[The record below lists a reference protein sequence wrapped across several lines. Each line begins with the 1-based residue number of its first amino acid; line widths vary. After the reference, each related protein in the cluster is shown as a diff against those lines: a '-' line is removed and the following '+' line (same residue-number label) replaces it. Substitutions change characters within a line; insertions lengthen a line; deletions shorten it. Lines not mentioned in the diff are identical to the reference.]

1 MRKLFGNDLI
11 NTRKNN
17 KVPFVKNM
25 IGRAYKK
32 IIVVL
37 VFFTLP
43 ACSVVGG
50 LWYERIDQLVANQFL
65 EYASFTNAQENY
77 VRQATLEFKH
87 WNIKNELP
95 KYKKLISQFRLLDNT
110 TTVDDIDDIY
120 QQGILLGN
128 NTRDF
133 FLPQIVEFCKTITN
147 KQVEEMAIYFDELMK
162 ERKLE
167 LENEEGNF
175 QSSLAK
181 SFKRFFRLMGVK
193 LNNEQI
199 NTVQILSSG
208 IEDTREQLITER
220 IEWNQQFIAILSL
233 RQNLNFEEIFIKHI
247 NSLDSENPNTRI
259 LINQITAEIIASLDE
274 KQREKF
280 QKRLGRFEASIDQII
295 QEQN

>member
-1 MRKLFGNDLI
+1 M
-11 NTRKNN
+11 
-17 KVPFVKNM
+17 KNM
-25 IGRAYKK
+25 VDQAYKK

-37 VFFTLP
+37 VFSTLS

-50 LWYERIDQLVANQFL
+50 LWYERIDQLIANQFL
-65 EYASFTNAQENY
+65 EYASFTNDQEKY
-77 VRQATLEFKH
+77 VRQATLEFKY

-95 KYKKLISQFRLLDNT
+95 KYKKLISQFKALDNT
-110 TTVDDIDDIY
+110 TTFDDIDDIY
-120 QQGILLGN
+120 QQGMLLGN

-147 KQVEEMAIYFDELMK
+147 KQVEEMATYFDELMK

-167 LENEEGNF
+167 LENDEDDF
-175 QSSLAK
+175 QDSLAK
-181 SFKRFFRLMGVK
+181 SFKRFFRFMGVK

-199 NTVQILSSG
+199 NTIRTLSSG
-208 IEDTREQLITER
+208 IEDSREQLISER
-220 IEWNQQFIAILSL
+220 IQWNQQFIAVLNL
-233 RQNLNFEEIFIKHI
+233 RQNKNFEEIFINHI
-247 NSLDSENPNTRI
+247 SSLDSENPNTRT

-274 KQREKF
+274 KQRGKF

>member
-1 MRKLFGNDLI
+1 M
-11 NTRKNN
+11 
-17 KVPFVKNM
+17 KNM
-25 IGRAYKK
+25 VDQAYKK

-37 VFFTLP
+37 VFSTLS

-50 LWYERIDQLVANQFL
+50 LWYERIDQLIANQFL
-65 EYASFTNAQENY
+65 EYASFTNDQEKY
-77 VRQATLEFKH
+77 VRQATLEFKY

-95 KYKKLISQFRLLDNT
+95 KYKKLLSQFSALDNT
-110 TTVDDIDDIY
+110 TTFDDIDDIY
-120 QQGILLGN
+120 QQGMLLGN

-147 KQVEEMAIYFDELMK
+147 KQVEEMETYFDELMK

-167 LENEEGNF
+167 LENDEDDF
-175 QSSLAK
+175 QDSLTK
-181 SFKRFFRLMGVK
+181 SFKRFFRFMGVK

-199 NTVQILSSG
+199 NTIRTLSSG
-208 IEDTREQLITER
+208 IEDSREQLISER
-220 IEWNQQFIAILSL
+220 IQWNQQFIAILNL
-233 RQNLNFEEIFIKHI
+233 RQNKNFEEIFINHI
-247 NSLDSENPNTRI
+247 SSLDSENPNTRT

-274 KQREKF
+274 KQRRKF